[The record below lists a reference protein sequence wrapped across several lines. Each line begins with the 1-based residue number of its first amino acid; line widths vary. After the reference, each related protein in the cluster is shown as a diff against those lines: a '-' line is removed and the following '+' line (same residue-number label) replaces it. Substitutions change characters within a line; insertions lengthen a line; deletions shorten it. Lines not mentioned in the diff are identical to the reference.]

1 MSRIGK
7 KPNRDPQGVQV
18 TLAGSTVALKGPKGS
33 AALDYC
39 GHVAISQVE
48 THLEVARHSDE
59 RQDRAYHG
67 LYQRLLASMMKGVT
81 EGFSKDLQLVG
92 VGYRAA
98 MEGKTLVMTLGYSHE
113 VRFDPP
119 EGITLATP
127 AQDRIVVQR
136 QRQATGRPGCRQ
148 YPLTARPRTLQGQGH
163 PLRGRAHPAQGR
175 QDSRVIVI
183 SRRDDD
189 GIDQER
195 GT

>member
-7 KPNRDPQGVQV
+7 NPIAIPKGVQV

-127 AQDRIVVQR
+127 AQDRIVVSGSDKQ
-136 QRQATGRPGCRQ
+136 
-148 YPLTARPRTLQGQGH
+148 LVGQVAANIRS
-163 PLRGRAHPAQGR
+163 LRGPEPYKGKGIRYVGEHIRRKVGKTRA
-175 QDSRVIVI
+175 
-183 SRRDDD
+183 
-189 GIDQER
+189 
-195 GT
+195 